1 MPATPSS
8 SDWTS
13 GPARHAAVVALTLTG
28 AFALASSWSSSRTS
42 VPTTGTTP
50 EAAAEQAADQR
61 RPPTTINLNTAT
73 QPELEALPGIGP
85 SIAQRIIERRDTKG
99 PYTTVDDLD
108 KVRGIGP
115 VILERIRPYVSVR

>member
-1 MPATPSS
+1 MPATSPK
-8 SDWTS
+8 DWTA
-13 GPARHAAVVALTLTG
+13 GPARHAAVIALTLAG
-28 AFALASSWSSSRTS
+28 AFALASSWSSSRTPS
-42 VPTTGTTP
+42 PTAIATP
-50 EAAAEQAADQR
+50 EATAEQAADPR

-85 SIAQRIIERRDTKG
+85 SIARRIIERRDTKG
-99 PYTTVDDLD
+99 PYATVDDLD